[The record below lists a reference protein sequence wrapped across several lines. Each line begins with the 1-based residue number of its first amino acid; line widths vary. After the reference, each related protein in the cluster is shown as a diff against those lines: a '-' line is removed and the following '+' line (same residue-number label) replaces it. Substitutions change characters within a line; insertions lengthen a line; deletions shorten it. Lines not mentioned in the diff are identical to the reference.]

1 MFKNL
6 KKLTKIKTRKNPM
19 QQVWF
24 HLSRST
30 GSIKLFKLVQ
40 KTTGNIKDCLEI
52 TLFRK
57 KKYFAKHL

>member
-52 TLFRK
+52 TLF
-57 KKYFAKHL
+57 